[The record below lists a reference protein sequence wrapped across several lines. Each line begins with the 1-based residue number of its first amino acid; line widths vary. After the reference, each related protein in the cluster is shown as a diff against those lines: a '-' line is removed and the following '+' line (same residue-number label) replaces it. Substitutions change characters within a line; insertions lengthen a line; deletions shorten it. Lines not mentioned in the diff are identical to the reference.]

1 VAGRDPISRAVQG
14 LRFDRVITGLD
25 FQFDPSIG
33 LVAKRVDKLGLDI
46 SSFKVPLERSI
57 KQVMIPSFRTNFA
70 EGGRP
75 SWEPLAPYTVKVR
88 GSATPILVR
97 TGRLV
102 RAATSFDIWS
112 VGDNSAI
119 IRSLGQDA
127 WYGTI
132 HQAGYGGFGSH
143 LDAAKK
149 ELAREKD
156 VSAREILQRAFQ
168 ILEEKKG
175 APSGHATVA
184 IPARPFIM
192 FQDEDEDDVRDVFA
206 VWLQEKVEE
215 AGF

>member
-1 VAGRDPISRAVQG
+1 VAKGDPISRAVQG

-46 SSFKVPLERSI
+46 SSFKDPLERSI
-57 KQVMIPSFRTNFA
+57 RQVMIPSFRTNFA

-75 SWEPLAPYTVKVR
+75 AWEPLAPYTVKVR
-88 GSATPILVR
+88 GSETPILVR

-102 RAATSFDIWS
+102 KAATSFDIWS
-112 VGDNSAI
+112 IGDSSAI

-143 LDAAKK
+143 LDAARRQ
-149 ELAREKD
+149 LAGVKD
-156 VSAREILQRAFQ
+156 VSARDVLQRAFKN
-168 ILEEKKG
+168 LEAKKG
-175 APSGHATVA
+175 DSGRHAAVS

-192 FQDEDEDDVRDVFA
+192 FQDEDEDAVRDVFA
-206 VWLQEKVEE
+206 LWLEEKVVE